1 MLNIWF
7 LTKKSLIFACILLI
21 STNMKR
27 TTTQFLGRSLAAF
40 AIAGGI
46 TSGAFA
52 QTIFFNN
59 GAQIFTSS
67 LAIVQVNG
75 GFQNDGAAGTTP
87 VFENNGTMT
96 IANSGTPGSVFLTN
110 GSTLQGNGTIFVEQ
124 DWTNDATF
132 TAMNS
137 TVNFNG
143 DLQQLITSTTAVVT
157 TFNNLTL
164 SGVGVGTANRKK
176 TLSLVNARVGVNGI
190 LTINDRELET
200 QTNTMFI
207 DNPAVAAVTFNNT
220 FGAEGFVSSSL
231 GGTLSRATNSTSVY
245 SFPTGSSVGT
255 LRFRELRL
263 TPASAA
269 ANVFTGRLG
278 NNVATADGFDVAQI
292 DTTMCKVTNKFYHQ
306 VTRTA
311 GVDNA
316 DIDVFY
322 NLVTDGPW
330 DGLAKWNS
338 PSAGLWNNMGAVTVT
353 AGAYNDNKKTSWSDF
368 SNSPYILSRAKLAD
382 PVFACNDVC
391 VNSTGNVFTA
401 SGGAPGA
408 SYVWTTPAGTTITS
422 GAGTSSITVDWGAI
436 GGPIVVIDTN
446 SVGCFSDPV
455 SCTVNVST
463 PPVAAFDT
471 ASVGFTYTFSDL
483 STGGATTWL
492 WSFGDGSTSTAQ
504 NPTYQ
509 YTSNGPQTVC
519 LTAGNSTGCTDSVCF
534 VVDVDVFEFINIPN
548 VFSPNGDNNN
558 DAWYVNSSGMKEF
571 QVDIYDR
578 WGLKVWE
585 ADAATIKWDGRTTAG
600 VECTD
605 GTYFYILKA
614 ITVTNKDYSTKGF
627 INLVRNNK

>member
-1 MLNIWF
+1 
-7 LTKKSLIFACILLI
+7 
-21 STNMKR
+21 MKIK
-27 TTTQFLGRSLAAF
+27 TTQFWGKSLAVV
-40 AIAGGI
+40 AIVAGI
-46 TSGAFA
+46 TSGTA

-59 GAQIFTSS
+59 GAQVFTAS

-75 GFQNDGAAGTTP
+75 GFKNDGAAGLTP

-124 DWTNDATF
+124 NWTNDAIF
-132 TAMNS
+132 IANNS

-176 TLSLVNARVGVNGI
+176 TLSLVNARVGTNGI

-200 QTNTMFI
+200 QTNTMFV
-207 DNPAVAAVTFNNT
+207 DNSAVASVTNTTT
-220 FGAEGFVSSSL
+220 FGAEGFVSSSF

-255 LRFRELRL
+255 LRYREVKL

-278 NNVATADGFDVAQI
+278 NNIATADLFNVTQI
-292 DTTMCKVTNKFYHQ
+292 DATMCKVTALFYHQ
-306 VTRTA
+306 ITRTA

-316 DIDVFY
+316 DIDIFY
-322 NLVTDGPW
+322 NLATDGPW

-338 PSAGLWNNMGAVTVT
+338 PTAALWNNMGAVTVT
-353 AGAYNDNKKTSWSDF
+353 AGAYNDNKKLAWTDF
-368 SNSPYILSRAKLAD
+368 SNSPYILSRAKLAN
-382 PVFACNDVC
+382 PVFVCADVC
-391 VNSTGNVFTA
+391 MNSTGNTFTA
-401 SGGAPGA
+401 SGGT
-408 SYVWTTPAGTTITS
+408 SYVWSTPAGTTITS
-422 GAGTSSITVDWGAI
+422 GNGTNSITVDWGAT
-436 GGPIVVIDTN
+436 GGPIIVMDTN

-455 SCTVNVST
+455 SCTVNVSS
-463 PPVAAFDT
+463 PPTAAFIDT
-471 ASVGFTYTFSDL
+471 VSSTSGFTYNFTDM
-483 STGGATTWL
+483 STGGATSWL
-492 WSFGDGSTSTAQ
+492 WNFGDGGSSTTQS
-504 NPTYQ
+504 PSYTYS
-509 YTSNGPQTVC
+509 SNGPQTVC
-519 LTAGNSTGCTDSVCF
+519 LTAANGNGCVDSVCF
-534 VVDVDVFEFINIPN
+534 VVNVDVLEFINIPN

-558 DAWYVNSSGMKEF
+558 DAWYVNSSGLKEF
-571 QVDIYDR
+571 QVGVYDR

-585 ADAATIKWDGRTTAG
+585 AQAASIKWDGRTISG
-600 VECTD
+600 LECTD

-614 ITVTNKDYSTKGF
+614 ISQTGKDYSTKGF
-627 INLVRNNK
+627 INLLRN

>member
-1 MLNIWF
+1 
-7 LTKKSLIFACILLI
+7 
-21 STNMKR
+21 MKI
-27 TTTQFLGRSLAAF
+27 TTTQFLGRSLAAL

-75 GFQNDGAAGTTP
+75 GFQNDGAFGTTP

-110 GSTLQGNGTIFVEQ
+110 GSTLQGDGTIFVEQ

-132 TAMNS
+132 TANNS

-143 DLQQLITSTTAVVT
+143 DLQQFITSTIGTVT

-164 SGVGVGTANRKK
+164 SGAGATVADRKK
-176 TLSLVNARVGVNGI
+176 TLQLVNARVGTIGI

-200 QTNTMFI
+200 QTNTMFV
-207 DNPAVAAVTFNNT
+207 DNPAVASVTNSAT
-220 FGAEGFVSSSL
+220 FGAEGFVSSAF
-231 GGTLSRATNSTSVY
+231 GGTLSRATNSTSIY
-245 SFPTGSSVGT
+245 SFPTGSSTGT
-255 LRFRELRL
+255 LRYRELRL

-269 ANVFTGRLG
+269 ANIFTGRLG
-278 NNVATADGFDVAQI
+278 NNTATVDGFNVTQI
-292 DTTMCKVTNKFYHQ
+292 DTTMCKVTALFYHQ
-306 VTRTA
+306 ITRTA

-322 NLVTDGPW
+322 NLATDGPW
-330 DGLAKWNS
+330 DGLAKWNA
-338 PSAGLWNNMGAVTVT
+338 PTAALWNNMGAVTVT
-353 AGAYNDNKKTSWSDF
+353 AGAYNDNKKTAWSDF

-382 PVFACNDVC
+382 PVFACADVC

-401 SGGAPGA
+401 SGGT

-422 GAGTSSITVDWGAI
+422 GNGTSSITVDWGAT
-436 GGPIVVIDTN
+436 GGPIIVMDTN

-471 ASVGFTYTFSDL
+471 TSTGFDYTFTDM

-492 WSFGDGSTSTAQ
+492 WSFGDGGTSTAQ

-509 YTSNGPQTVC
+509 YSSNGPQTVC
-519 LTAGNSTGCTDSVCF
+519 LTSGNGNGCTDSVCF
-534 VVDVDVFEFINIPN
+534 VINVDVFEFINIPN

-571 QVDIYDR
+571 RVDIYDR
-578 WGLKVWE
+578 WGLKIWE
-585 ADAATIKWDGRTTAG
+585 AEAATIKWDGRTTSG

-605 GTYFYILKA
+605 GTYFYVLKA
-614 ITVTNKDYSTKGF
+614 ITLTNKDYSTKGF
-627 INLVRNNK
+627 INLLRN